1 MSSLI
6 NVFCAPV
13 PTETTHS
20 RAEENVPYE
29 CYVFRQLTP
38 TKGETA
44 DKFMVRL
51 RKRARHCNFVATL
64 DENLRNQLIEKLL
77 DVELKKKLLDVNKIT
92 LEAAMDKVL
101 KWDRSLTCAG
111 ESNGHAKPRT
121 WNRH

>member
-1 MSSLI
+1 MTYSVLRYLQKQPILEPKKMFRTSVMSFV
-6 NVFCAPV
+6 N
-13 PTETTHS
+13 S
-20 RAEENVPYE
+20 R
-29 CYVFRQLTP
+29 RQRERPLTSSW
-38 TKGETA
+38 
-44 DKFMVRL
+44 L

-64 DENLRNQLIEKLL
+64 DENLQNQLIEKLL